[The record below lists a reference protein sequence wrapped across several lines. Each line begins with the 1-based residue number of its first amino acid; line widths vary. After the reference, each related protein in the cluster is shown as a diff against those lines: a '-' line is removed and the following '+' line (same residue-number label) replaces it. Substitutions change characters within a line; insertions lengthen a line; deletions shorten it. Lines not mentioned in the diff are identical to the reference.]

1 MLFRS
6 VGVAIIILIDPA
18 TLLFL
23 ILFVY
28 AASGLVVT
36 IWGLKERRSLR
47 QKTKQT
53 ADSSQDNKSQS
64 AQDKSVQFTELQ

>member
-1 MLFRS
+1 
-6 VGVAIIILIDPA
+6 VAIIILIDPA

-36 IWGLKERRSLR
+36 LWGLKERRSLR
-47 QKTKQT
+47 QKSKQQPEASASENSGSPT
-53 ADSSQDNKSQS
+53 QSQFN
-64 AQDKSVQFTELQ
+64 ELH